1 MPAPPSPMRLRLALP
16 ELPARD
22 KRPQLPA
29 PVPGSTRATARGS
42 RGGRESREAVLR
54 LLTATRDDPSPQTEE
69 GRLRVILLAAQH
81 ALQPALA
88 VSVEVQDSV
97 REACR
102 NEVLDLLI
110 GRLREARIQAGERRF
125 LNAVAQRV
133 VAAVLDGRYAELL
146 GGGGPRDTLSTA
158 IFQPQAL
165 SIEATLQPWTIG
177 DVGRGTLGAPPSP
190 LLRVKSSVHRASAL
204 LADAL
209 LAAATGIERSIGGT
223 PAAALVDRL
232 VAAQILGNALYAG
245 AAGLPFL
252 VDADR
257 LGALTVAT
265 DARSKA
271 HLRML
276 RALWGPLRALSRLDM
291 IGPMLFLSRQP
302 DEVTAWDRVAPSVYA
317 TEGESR
323 LQSLLVSRWQAFE
336 AAGAPP
342 PALLPASVDRPLPL
356 FHTLAPDLD
365 QTLDRQAGRVL
376 LSGFEGPGAPRAVL
390 HLPPVPAVP
399 TAEQIRAQNR
409 QLEMLDAF
417 SVAVFGDP
425 MPFHPERLPR
435 EATLTQDAFTVGS
448 IPVVKR
454 GPHGRWRFAP
464 HGAAVVRHIYGEPAF
479 KGPLRR
485 ELADWHG
492 GGATDTARLP
502 ADTAPDARSARL
514 RIFIQME
521 DDPVMLATGATLS
534 RIHPDDLVWVRL
546 HENGEHQ
553 IVRGR
558 SLLAN
563 APPDARIK
571 LIVNGHGHTSW
582 STKERLLSGRS
593 APALADQLSRLMR
606 RLGPLP
612 KVSRVALLS
621 CALETPAVQRSYGR
635 EFTAAAAALALGRP
649 DMETTVYSD
658 TLILDYGRQ
667 RLRRSTRPHPAVAP
681 RRRAAGTTWVFRRDP
696 ATGEIHVRDRFPSG
710 GAGALADS
718 ACCGILERG
727 ADRLPTGRGAMLSN
741 ARVTERLR
749 LRRRFLEV
757 VDARRPAGSVLL
769 PRVEARGD
777 GATMLSYLDLASGR
791 TQQRAVTAPA
801 DRRALSAG
809 MAWIEGG
816 LSWIDQRGAAGIRG
830 SGMDL
835 LNLGML
841 ALGLHDLAGGAPGGD
856 RYQRALWYLGMTQ
869 GGLQAA
875 ADTAAMAGAIQSAI
889 SAGAGA
895 GLTETST
902 LSTRL
907 ARALA
912 ELNALVQTGV
922 VALDLQQLIQA
933 LDTGN
938 SAAVSRAA
946 VRFALDAAGSMLAGL
961 AAAADLA
968 GAALLAFVAEGLTVP
983 LAGLAIG
990 ITALD
995 EAVSGARARVA
1006 RDFRPL
1012 HQIDRG
1018 YDAPLRRMKAQSG
1031 APHEVLLI
1039 NGWAPIRR
1047 IDFQARTVTFADAA
1061 LGASAL
1067 HPNQLYFQFG
1077 GTRLHD
1083 WWVQDGSDR
1092 QAEYARRGL
1101 DLDLWTAMHKPGRQP
1116 IPRAALAEPLLD
1128 PGLVLLL
1135 LTPPAVDIHYD
1146 GYSSSRAG
1154 GDFALTHD
1162 ELIERMQV
1170 NTNARFVGD
1179 YVSSSSF
1186 AKSADQWRYEYRS
1199 TLCEVVLD
1207 DQPRV
1212 LALPSRSEAESV
1224 SFTFDDDRRQAIRPL
1239 DQSLVHLRLL
1249 GRGGRYILA
1258 LPSDGTVRNPVRILP
1273 SEQGRDVWTLLLK
1286 GGLAR
1291 GGKPLELLGEGRLGL
1306 RWGGQ
1311 EIQFEAMNGAVIQ
1324 LLDPEAPRVRLL
1336 LDLARGDAA
1345 LMLALDPWSEAL
1357 RPVQA
1362 LEEALRQLRW
1372 HEGGG
1377 AAAGLFRPS
1386 TPAEL
1391 RHPIRLSSS
1400 RDGAPLSGLMD
1411 PVTGEA
1417 MLHGE
1422 RQLMLFKP
1430 GVTPAEGVWGIAPVH
1445 GGQAGID
1452 EDGRPTLRY
1461 DGGRFLEPVTYT
1473 FRRESGDF
1481 VRAPQLLS
1489 GAGEHA
1495 LLRWLR
1501 DHPGWTAQALTDFL
1515 SARLGAG
1522 VNLAGPGA
1530 GSPEPLSEIRFA
1542 GHTAPTRRPSG
1553 GATYLALWARL
1564 DRLRQR
1570 AGAAGGVPLRDDPLL
1585 ARDLARMGIEG
1596 FAALAEAGPDARA
1609 AALDVEIA
1617 LQWLVL
1623 MEGQS
1628 RLEQGVPP
1636 SGVQALPPRF
1646 SQAQRGALMRLFN
1659 ELRRLLEA
1667 HRAAGIASPWIRLG
1681 ATPDSSSQLVHRL
1694 RDAGVDIRID
1704 AFARTADVRETN
1716 REGPEDFYDV
1726 QVAGVQLFMRDLTD
1740 LLDQDLRGARALAAP
1755 RPGRPPES
1763 PLQRALAAWGATA
1776 GASAQARMTGLPAS
1790 LLEQVKLARLT
1801 VRDNGGEAA
1810 PAALGQVRESAAGR
1824 EIDAATFR
1832 LWQAQAALQGLPL
1845 DAWYARHAMPDSAL
1859 EAALREAAT
1868 EALRDRLVRISDAL
1882 PPVAG
1887 AQSPLALDALVNRQ
1901 LLAALQRLV
1910 PAPGA
1915 VREAWKDAGR
1925 PGDLFKATDGD
1936 GRVHVLLM
1944 LRTDTGFAHLKQ
1956 VDGHWSE
1963 NGYWAYV
1970 GDGDLLN
1977 RGLRPAPAPMTA
1989 LEDFDPAAYL
1999 AWRADD
2005 PAPVPGGVYVDP
2017 VPVDGAYRL
2026 FRLRRTDGERY
2037 GSFPA
2042 PGRISAEWLP
2052 IGTSR
2057 SLPPA
2062 ELAALAASPASLE
2075 PQRFSRGLIAWWLR
2089 QLSLAAA
2096 PEGYAHFELRPDL
2109 FDATTPGGTR
2119 LRLSDDGMLYASLDD
2134 GDTTPFRLAD
2144 DPELRALMRQF
2155 PGGTARLRVLL
2166 IQTNGRPVDL
2176 DGADALDADE
2186 IVVLEEADGAP
2197 RRIDLDDGGDR
2208 QHEVFMDGD
2217 DLLVHRRAT
2226 GRLIRIQGALT
2237 AGSEDPL
2244 DDEVPDPGLRITR
2257 GGGRERLRWPSPSGT
2272 PALPLLTTRGTR
2284 LAARRDGTDV
2294 WIGDQEGWD
2303 EMRVLDVAPVS
2314 GTEPPV
2320 DGTGPAAA
2328 LLRYRDLSGRWCLAA
2343 LPAALADLMAREDE
2357 GRDWRLAPDPRA
2369 AGGALLFARQEPGA
2383 NEDGS
2388 RRDTGS
2394 PAGPS
2399 SRPQDPWRLASA
2411 RFAAELA
2418 AFEPAGGADNPFVW
2432 RPAVRP
2438 AAALTAAAALPAG

>member
-1 MPAPPSPMRLRLALP
+1 MRLRVALP
-16 ELPARD
+16 EPPARD
-22 KRPQLPA
+22 KRPQVPAPLPA
-29 PVPGSTRATARGS
+29 PLPVPAPAPPPQTRDSGGTRA
-42 RGGRESREAVLR
+42 AVLR
-54 LLTATRDDPSPQTEE
+54 LLTSTWDDPSLQTEE

-81 ALQPALA
+81 AMQPSLA
-88 VSVEVQDSV
+88 VSVEVLESV

-102 NEVLDLLI
+102 NEVLELLI
-110 GRLREARIQAGERRF
+110 GRLKEARIQAGERRF
-125 LNAVAQRV
+125 LNGLAERI
-133 VAAVLDGRYAELL
+133 VAAALDGRYADLL

-177 DVGRGTLGAPPSP
+177 DVALATLGAPASP
-190 LLRVKSSVHRASAL
+190 LLDVRPSVHRASAL

-209 LAAATGIERSIGGT
+209 LMAANSIERSIGGS

-232 VAAQILGNALYAG
+232 VAAKIVGNALYAG

-265 DARSKA
+265 DARSQA

-291 IGPMLFLSRQP
+291 IGPMRFLSRQP
-302 DEVTAWDRVAPSVYA
+302 DDVAAWDRVTPGLYA
-317 TEGESR
+317 TEREAR
-323 LQSLLVSRWQAFE
+323 LQALLLSRWQAFE

-342 PALLPASVDRPLPL
+342 PALLPASADRPLPL

-365 QTLDRQAGRVL
+365 QTLDRQAGQVL

-390 HLPPVPAVP
+390 RLPPVPADA

-425 MPFHPERLPR
+425 MPFHAERLPR
-435 EATLTQDAFTVGS
+435 EATLTQDQFTVGN

-454 GPHGRWRFAP
+454 GRGGRWRFAP
-464 HGAAVVRHIYGEPAF
+464 HGAAVIRHIYGEPAF

-485 ELADWHG
+485 ALADWHG
-492 GGATDTARLP
+492 AGGTDTARLP
-502 ADTAPDARSARL
+502 ADTAPDARSTRL

-546 HENGEHQ
+546 HESGEYQ

-563 APPDARIK
+563 APPQARIK

-582 STKERLLSGRS
+582 LTKERLLSGRS

-606 RLGPLP
+606 RLGRLP
-612 KVSRVALLS
+612 KVSRVTLLS

-635 EFTAAAAALALGRP
+635 EFTAAAAALALGQP
-649 DMETTVYSD
+649 DMETIVYSD

-667 RLRRSTRPHPAVAP
+667 RLRRATRPHPAVAP
-681 RRRAAGTTWVFRRDP
+681 RRRAAGTTWVFQRDA
-696 ATGEIHVRDRFPSG
+696 ATGGIHVRDRFPGG

-718 ACCGILERG
+718 ACCGILARG

-741 ARVTERLR
+741 ARVTERLA

-757 VDARRPAGSVLL
+757 IDARRPAGWVLL
-769 PRVEARGD
+769 PRLEERAD
-777 GATMLSYLDLASGR
+777 GTAALTYLELATGR
-791 TQQRAVTAPA
+791 TQQRTVTAPA
-801 DRRALSAG
+801 DRRALRAG

-816 LSWIDQRGAAGIRG
+816 LSWIDQRGPAGIQG

-841 ALGLHDLAGGAPGGD
+841 ALGLLDLAGGAAGGD
-856 RYQRALWYLGMTQ
+856 QYQRALWYLGLTQ

-875 ADTAAMAGAIQSAI
+875 ADTAAMAAAIESAI

-895 GLTETST
+895 ELAATSH

-912 ELNALVQTGV
+912 QLNALVQTGV

-968 GAALLAFVAEGLTVP
+968 GAALLAFVAEGLAVP

-990 ITALD
+990 ISALN
-995 EAVSGARARVA
+995 EAVSGARARVD

-1018 YDAPLRRMKAQSG
+1018 YDAPLRRIRAQAG

-1047 IDFQARTVTFADAA
+1047 IDFQARMVSFADAA

-1067 HPNQLYFQFG
+1067 HPHQLYFQFG

-1101 DLDLWTAMHKPGRQP
+1101 DLDLWTAMHKPGRLP
-1116 IPRAALAEPLLD
+1116 VPRAALAEPLLD
-1128 PGLVLLL
+1128 PSLVLLL
-1135 LTPPAVDIHYD
+1135 LTPPSVDIHYE

-1162 ELIERMQV
+1162 ELIERMQR
-1170 NTNARFVGD
+1170 NTDARFVGD
-1179 YVSSSSF
+1179 YVSSGSF
-1186 AKSADQWRYEYRS
+1186 AKSADQWRYEYRP

-1239 DQSLVHLRLL
+1239 DQSLVHLRLI

-1273 SEQGRDVWTLLLK
+1273 SERGRDVWTVLLK
-1286 GGLAR
+1286 GGLAS
-1291 GGKPLELLGEGRLGL
+1291 GGKPLELLDLQGDGRRGL

-1311 EIQFEAMNGAVIQ
+1311 EIQFEALNGAVIQ

-1336 LDLARGDAA
+1336 LDLTQRDAA

-1362 LEEALRQLRW
+1362 LDEALRQLRW
-1372 HEGGG
+1372 REGGG
-1377 AAAGLFRPS
+1377 DGGDGGDGGAASGLFRPAA
-1386 TPAEL
+1386 PAEL

-1430 GVTPAEGVWGIAPVH
+1430 GATPAEGVWGIAPVH
-1445 GGQAGID
+1445 GGQVSID

-1461 DGGRFLEPVTYT
+1461 DGGHFLQPVTYT

-1481 VRAPQLLS
+1481 IRAPQLLS
-1489 GAGEHA
+1489 GAGEQA

-1501 DHPGWTAQALTDFL
+1501 DHPGWTADALTDFL
-1515 SARLGAG
+1515 TARLGAG

-1530 GSPEPLSEIRFA
+1530 GSPEPLTDIRFA
-1542 GHTAPTRRPSG
+1542 DRSAPTRRPSG

-1564 DRLRQR
+1564 DRLRQ
-1570 AGAAGGVPLRDDPLL
+1570 GADADGGVPLRSDPAL
-1585 ARDLARMGIEG
+1585 ARDLARMGMAA

-1609 AALDVEIA
+1609 SAADVEIA

-1623 MEGQS
+1623 ADGQS
-1628 RLEQGVPP
+1628 RLEEGLPP
-1636 SGVQALPPRF
+1636 TGVQALPPRL
-1646 SQAQRGALMRLFN
+1646 SQTQRGELTRLLD
-1659 ELRRLLEA
+1659 ELRRLLET
-1667 HRAAGIASPWIRLG
+1667 HRAAGAGAAWIRLG
-1681 ATPDSSSQLVHRL
+1681 ATPESSFQLVHQL

-1704 AFARTADVRETN
+1704 SFAPTADARGVN
-1716 REGPEDFYDV
+1716 REGPDDFYDV
-1726 QVAGVQLFMRDLTD
+1726 QIAGLQLFMRDLDD
-1740 LLDQDLRGARALAAP
+1740 LLDQDLHGARALAAA
-1755 RPGRPPES
+1755 ES

-1776 GASAQARMTGLPAS
+1776 AGASAPQRMTGLPAS
-1790 LLEQVKLARLT
+1790 LLEQVKLAGLT
-1801 VRDNGGEAA
+1801 VRDTRGAVS
-1810 PAALGQVRESAAGR
+1810 PAALGQIHEGAAGL

-1845 DAWYARHAMPDSAL
+1845 DAWYARHAAPGSAL
-1859 EAALREAAT
+1859 EACLREAAT
-1868 EALRDRLVRISDAL
+1868 EALRDRLVRISDAFSTDAS
-1882 PPVAG
+1882 PQA
-1887 AQSPLALDALVNRQ
+1887 PLALDALVNRQ
-1901 LLAALQRLV
+1901 LLSALERLV

-1915 VREAWKDAGR
+1915 VREAWKDPGR
-1925 PGDLFKATDGD
+1925 PGDLFKAADAD
-1936 GRVHVLLM
+1936 GRIHVLLM
-1944 LRTDTGFAHLKQ
+1944 LRPDTGFAHLTR
-1956 VDGHWSE
+1956 VDGQWVE
-1963 NGYWAYV
+1963 NDYWAYV
-1970 GDGDLLN
+1970 GDGELLD
-1977 RGLRPAPAPMTA
+1977 RGLRP
-1989 LEDFDPAAYL
+1989 
-1999 AWRADD
+1999 D
-2005 PAPVPGGVYVDP
+2005 PAP
-2017 VPVDGAYRL
+2017 
-2026 FRLRRTDGERY
+2026 
-2037 GSFPA
+2037 
-2042 PGRISAEWLP
+2042 LP
-2052 IGTSR
+2052 
-2057 SLPPA
+2057 
-2062 ELAALAASPASLE
+2062 ALATGPASLE

-2096 PEGYAHFELRPDL
+2096 PEGYAHFELGPDL
-2109 FDATTPGGTR
+2109 FDATTQGRTR
-2119 LRLSDDGMLYASLDD
+2119 LRLSEDGMLYASLDD
-2134 GDTTPFRLAD
+2134 GDTTPLRLAD

-2155 PGGTARLRVLL
+2155 PAGTARLRALL
-2166 IQTNGRPVDL
+2166 IQANGRPVDL
-2176 DGADALDADE
+2176 DGAGALDADE
-2186 IVVLEEADGAP
+2186 IVVLEESDGAP
-2197 RRIDLDDGGDR
+2197 RRIDLDDRGDR
-2208 QHEVFMDGD
+2208 QDEVFMEGD

-2226 GRLIRIQGALT
+2226 GRLIRIQGAYT
-2237 AGSEDPL
+2237 AGSDDPL
-2244 DDEVPDPGLRITR
+2244 DDDVPDPDLRITR
-2257 GGGRERLRWPSPSGT
+2257 GGGRELLRWPSPSGA
-2272 PALPLLTTRGTR
+2272 PALPMLTTRGSR
-2284 LAARRDGTDV
+2284 LVARRDGTDV
-2294 WIGDQEGWD
+2294 WIGDLEGWD
-2303 EMRVLDVAPVS
+2303 EMRVLDVAPASAAV
-2314 GTEPPV
+2314 PA
-2320 DGTGPAAA
+2320 DGAGPAAA
-2328 LLRYRDLSGRWCLAA
+2328 LLRYRGAGGQWRLAA
-2343 LPAALADLMAREDE
+2343 LPAPLVDLMAREDE
-2357 GRDWRLAPDPRA
+2357 GRDWRVAPDPRSA
-2369 AGGALLFARQEPGA
+2369 DGALLFARQEPGA
-2383 NEDGS
+2383 NADGA
-2388 RRDTGS
+2388 RRG
-2394 PAGPS
+2394 AGPPADAS
-2399 SRPQDPWRLASA
+2399 PRPPDAWRLSSA
-2411 RFAAELA
+2411 RFAAEMA
-2418 AFEPAGGADNPFVW
+2418 AFEPASGADNPFVW

-2438 AAALTAAAALPAG
+2438 AATLSAATGPAAG